1 MTAIAQNS
9 PRLRPGSD
17 HVESW
22 FVRANDPHSPRAVW
36 IKATV
41 LTSGDRPARRP
52 QPPAASH
59 HDPRRADTDPGT
71 AVAQAWC
78 SVFDG
83 KRTRAWCVDIPLATA
98 RFEAHAL
105 GQDIAVGPLSLLL
118 HARGGSTAGELSDAE
133 QTIAWDVGFTKVAG
147 LGDPMSLLP
156 TDRLLDSPVPS
167 NKLVTPF
174 PLLAVT
180 GHLDWEGE
188 RWDLSGWHGMQGHN
202 WGREHSPEYAWGQ
215 CVFTDARSGE
225 PFAVAEAASGRTRM
239 AGRTSALLSMLV
251 VRRGG
256 EEFRFDR
263 IVDLWRQRPHLDFP
277 DWSLRMSGRDGTAE
291 LRMHAEPEQMVCLAY
306 RNPARATSYCLNSKT
321 AAVSVHVA
329 PRNGNAFELRSPH
342 GGALE
347 FLVPQPVDTVSPI
360 V

>member
-1 MTAIAQNS
+1 MKKHVMTAIAQNA
-9 PRLRPGSD
+9 PRLRANTD

-41 LTSGDRPARRP
+41 LTSGD
-52 QPPAASH
+52 
-59 HDPRRADTDPGT
+59 GT
-71 AVAQAWC
+71 ALAQAWC

-83 KRTRAWCVDIPLATA
+83 QRTHAWCLDVPLAAAQFDT
-98 RFEAHAL
+98 HPI
-105 GQDIAVGPLSLLL
+105 GQDITVGPLTLSLTG
-118 HARGGSTAGELSDAE
+118 RGGTSGGKLSDAA
-133 QTIAWDVGFTKVAG
+133 QTVAWELSFSKVAG
-147 LGDPMSLLP
+147 LGEPMSLLP
-156 TDRLLDSPVPS
+156 SDRLLDTPVPN

-174 PLLAVT
+174 PVLTCAGRLE
-180 GHLDWEGE
+180 WQGE
-188 RWDLSGWHGMQGHN
+188 HWDLTGWHGMQGHN

-215 CVFTDARSGE
+215 CVFTEARSGE
-225 PFAVAEAASGRTRM
+225 PFAVLEAASGRTSI
-239 AGRTSALLSMLV
+239 AGRTSPLLSMLV
-251 VRRGG
+251 VRRGD

-263 IVDLWRQRPHLDFP
+263 IVDLWRQRPRLEFP
-277 DWSLRMSGRDGTAE
+277 TWTLRMRGRHGTAE

-329 PRNGNAFELRSPH
+329 PINGNAFELRSPH

-347 FLVPQPVDTVSPI
+347 FLVPQPVASVSPI